1 MVIFNRYHLTAI
13 SMKKLVVLAL
23 FLALGFPSLA
33 PAQTFSVE
41 QENQIKAVIQQ
52 ITDLQI
58 QILLA
63 RIEELKVQIAILLAQ
78 QSVVEQKVD
87 TIITNTMPKLGSIPI
102 PTPTIS
108 VGEA

>member
-1 MVIFNRYHLTAI
+1 MTTNKVFIP
-13 SMKKLVVLAL
+13 L
-23 FLALGFPSLA
+23 FLAIFLA
-33 PAQTFSVE
+33 LTFTFTPTVHAQTFSVE
-41 QENQIKAVIQQ
+41 QESQIQAIIQQ

-63 RIEELKVQIAILLAQ
+63 RIEELKAQIAVLLAQ

-87 TIITNTMPKLGSIPI
+87 TVITNTMPKLGSIPI

>member
-1 MVIFNRYHLTAI
+1 MP
-13 SMKKLVVLAL
+13 KKLIVLAL
-23 FLALGFPSLA
+23 FLVLGFPSLA
-33 PAQTFSVE
+33 PAQTFSPE
-41 QENQIKAVIQQ
+41 QESQIQAIIQQ

-63 RIEELKVQIAILLAQ
+63 RIEELKAQIAVLLAQ
-78 QSVVEQKVD
+78 QIVVEQKVD
-87 TIITNTMPKLGSIPI
+87 MVITNTMPKLGSTPI